1 MLQGD
6 VFSCDTPY
14 LPIFS
19 RFERLKFSLR
29 GRGEGEGGMC
39 SYPHK
44 INKAA
49 ELGCNS
55 AAL

>member
-19 RFERLKFSLR
+19 RFERLKFPLR
-29 GRGEGEGGMC
+29 GRGEGEGRMC